1 MSQCANH
8 HSSLG
13 RFTSSAPFQ
22 TVPEGWSSRTADV
35 RDEASLA
42 AAVEAATSRFGGL
55 GIVVANAAIA
65 PPRRCAVAVAAA
77 SWSWRR

>member
-1 MSQCANH
+1 
-8 HSSLG
+8 
-13 RFTSSAPFQ
+13 
-22 TVPEGWSSRTADV
+22 V